1 MRYFEPVRD
10 RRHAEP
16 LVDQAVAAMIA
27 AIQGRVL
34 RPGMALP
41 SIRAFARE
49 HGLSPFTVSAA
60 YSRLVAQGW
69 LTARPGSGYRVA
81 PAAPV
86 SRPVIQDKGWT
97 PPRLGAAWL
106 LSDVFA
112 DHSIPIKSGCGW
124 LPTEWLDDSGLR
136 QSLRQVARTPINQL
150 AGYGH
155 PYGYFPLREHVRQA
169 LGEHGLALET
179 DQVLLTQG
187 ASQGLDIVVRTL
199 LRPGDA
205 IAVEMPCYAN
215 ILPALRLAGVAVYRV
230 ARSLEGLSI
239 DELEA
244 VARERRIKA
253 LFVTT
258 VLHNPTG
265 ASLSMNNAF
274 KVLQLA
280 ERHDFHIIEDDVSR
294 ELLPGLGP
302 MLAAMADTGRV
313 IQVSGF
319 SKSILP
325 SMRVGYVVADAALTR
340 AFAGTKM
347 ALGLTTPEMMERTV
361 HQVLRQGR
369 HRMHLQRVRERL
381 RQAHDELCELMDEHG
396 LDIYTRPGAGL
407 FLWARLPGAWRDRGA
422 LHLAEQ
428 ALLDGIWLAP
438 GSYFD
443 PEQED
448 TGWLRF
454 NVAYSTHPA
463 LWKFMRKM
471 IQDGPAAKG

>member
-1 MRYFEPVRD
+1 
-10 RRHAEP
+10 
-16 LVDQAVAAMIA
+16 
-27 AIQGRVL
+27 
-34 RPGMALP
+34 
-41 SIRAFARE
+41 
-49 HGLSPFTVSAA
+49 
-60 YSRLVAQGW
+60 
-69 LTARPGSGYRVA
+69 
-81 PAAPV
+81 
-86 SRPVIQDKGWT
+86 
-97 PPRLGAAWL
+97 
-106 LSDVFA
+106 
-112 DHSIPIKSGCGW
+112 
-124 LPTEWLDDSGLR
+124 
-136 QSLRQVARTPINQL
+136 
-150 AGYGH
+150 
-155 PYGYFPLREHVRQA
+155 
-169 LGEHGLALET
+169 
-179 DQVLLTQG
+179 
-187 ASQGLDIVVRTL
+187 
-199 LRPGDA
+199 
-205 IAVEMPCYAN
+205 
-215 ILPALRLAGVAVYRV
+215 
-230 ARSLEGLSI
+230 
-239 DELEA
+239 
-244 VARERRIKA
+244 
-253 LFVTT
+253 
-258 VLHNPTG
+258 
-265 ASLSMNNAF
+265 
-274 KVLQLA
+274 
-280 ERHDFHIIEDDVSR
+280 
-294 ELLPGLGP
+294 